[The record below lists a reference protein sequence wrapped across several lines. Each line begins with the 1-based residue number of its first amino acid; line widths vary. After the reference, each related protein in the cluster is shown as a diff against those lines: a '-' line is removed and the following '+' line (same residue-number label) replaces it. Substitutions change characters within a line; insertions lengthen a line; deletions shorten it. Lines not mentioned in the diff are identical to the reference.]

1 MGCNNSK
8 TLEEDLAAGDA
19 AASALAGETAT
30 TDTLDNEEDDVP
42 TKTFGK
48 PRGFD
53 RRDSIKYNKE
63 AIEKRKKHNQNITDG
78 VENKSMPR
86 AFMKPGSINSGPVI
100 KKSNKQTAFYVP
112 LLLGITKAALNTPSF
127 ISAASFQE
135 TTRVLTKAAIEGRV
149 DWLRGLKENIIIG
162 HLIPSGTGAQN
173 YQNCFNSNL
182 GNNKKF
188 KKTNITVFEKV

>member
-100 KKSNKQTAFYVP
+100 KKSNKQRGFNRRDSIKINKDAME
-112 LLLGITKAALNTPSF
+112 KKKKRA
-127 ISAASFQE
+127 SANKE
-135 TTRVLTKAAIEGRV
+135 TGKGFA
-149 DWLRGLKENIIIG
+149 
-162 HLIPSGTGAQN
+162 PSGIDVQ
-173 YQNCFNSNL
+173 
-182 GNNKKF
+182 
-188 KKTNITVFEKV
+188 VVE

>member
-19 AASALAGETAT
+19 AASALAGETANNTNST

-48 PRGFD
+48 ACG

-78 VENKSMPR
+78 AENKSMPR
-86 AFMKPGSINSGPVI
+86 AFMKPGSLNSGPVI
-100 KKSNKQTAFYVP
+100 KKSSKKRGFNRRDSIKINKDAME
-112 LLLGITKAALNTPSF
+112 KKKKRA
-127 ISAASFQE
+127 SANKE
-135 TTRVLTKAAIEGRV
+135 TGKGSA
-149 DWLRGLKENIIIG
+149 
-162 HLIPSGTGAQN
+162 PSGIDVQ
-173 YQNCFNSNL
+173 
-182 GNNKKF
+182 
-188 KKTNITVFEKV
+188 VVE